1 MALHGAP
8 AARPR
13 IPGQFAIAL
22 VTVLALVAVG
32 LLWLTAHSAAQIQH
46 RTSRI
51 SSSARGV
58 NTYTDAILQLDR
70 TNAAA
75 ASILLSILPTNEGL
89 DQIQARATDINA
101 LLASIRTSTGSIDSS
116 SRAMNTATGS
126 ISDQLRGLGV
136 SGDRLR
142 TTATGLNADATRI
155 LAQLTAI
162 SRGVSLIDADM
173 AVTRAV
179 LAAIL
184 ADTGNIDT
192 ATKRTA
198 HLTACIDAGLNGGP
212 RC

>member
-1 MALHGAP
+1 MAHGSP
-8 AARPR
+8 IERPR
-13 IPGQFAIAL
+13 MPGQFAVAV
-22 VTVLALVAVG
+22 VTVLAMVAVG
-32 LLWLTAHSAAQIQH
+32 LLWLTANSAAQIQH
-46 RTSRI
+46 RTHRI

-70 TNAAA
+70 TNATA
-75 ASILLSILPTNEGL
+75 ASILLSVLPTSEGL
-89 DQIQARATDINA
+89 GQIQARAMDINT
-101 LLASIRTSTGSIDSS
+101 LLASIRNSTSSIDTS
-116 SRAMNTATGS
+116 SRAMNTSTAS
-126 ISDQLRGLGV
+126 ISDQLRALGV

-142 TTATGLNADATRI
+142 STATKLNADATRI

-162 SRGVSLIDADM
+162 QNGVSLINADM
-173 AVTRAV
+173 SVTRAV

-198 HLTACIDAGLNGGP
+198 HLSACIDAGLNGGP